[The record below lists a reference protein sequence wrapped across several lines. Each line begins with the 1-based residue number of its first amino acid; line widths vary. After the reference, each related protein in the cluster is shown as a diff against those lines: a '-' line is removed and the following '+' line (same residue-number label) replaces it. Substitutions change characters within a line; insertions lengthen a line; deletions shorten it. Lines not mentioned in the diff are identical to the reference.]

1 MLTIS
6 NKNIFLTR
14 GDTAK
19 IALSITSA
27 GSAAYDSTKDRVV
40 LTVKKST
47 TDKEK
52 ILQKT
57 AVNDVITISHADTRN
72 LEYGDYVYDIQL
84 TTAAGDVYTV
94 ITPHR
99 FRIEEEVNFD

>member
-6 NKNIFLTR
+6 NQNIFLTR

-19 IALSITSA
+19 IALSITS
-27 GSAAYDSTKDRVV
+27 GNSAYDSTKDTVV

-52 ILQKT
+52 VLRKT
-57 AVNDVITISHADTRN
+57 AVNGVITLSHDDTKN
-72 LEYGDYVYDIQL
+72 LDYGDYVYDVQL
-84 TTAAGDVYTV
+84 TTVAGDVYTI

>member
-6 NKNIFLTR
+6 NQNIFLTR

-27 GSAAYDSTKDRVV
+27 GNSAYDSTKDTVV

-57 AVNDVITISHADTRN
+57 ASHDDTKN
-72 LEYGDYVYDIQL
+72 LDYGDYVYDVQL
-84 TTAAGDVYTV
+84 TTVAGNVCTI

-99 FRIEEEVNFD
+99 FRLEEEVNFD

>member
-6 NKNIFLTR
+6 NQNIFLTR

-19 IALSITSA
+19 ISLNITSA

-47 TDKEK
+47 TDKAK
-52 ILQKT
+52 VLQKT
-57 AVNDVITISHADTRN
+57 AVNGVITISPADTT
-72 LEYGDYVYDIQL
+72 V
-84 TTAAGDVYTV
+84 AGDVCTI

-99 FRIEEEVNFD
+99 FRIEDEVNFD

>member
-6 NKNIFLTR
+6 NQNIFLTR

-27 GSAAYDSTKDRVV
+27 ESAAYDSTKDTVV

-52 ILQKT
+52 VLQKT
-57 AVNDVITISHADTRN
+57 AVNGVITLSHDDTKH
-72 LEYGDYVYDIQL
+72 LDYGDYVYDVQL
-84 TTAAGDVYTV
+84 TTVAGDVCTV

-99 FRIEEEVNFD
+99 FRLEEEVNFD

>member
-27 GSAAYDSTKDRVV
+27 GSVAYDSAKDTIV

-57 AVNDVITISHADTRN
+57 AVNGVITISHADTRN
-72 LEYGDYVYDIQL
+72 LEYGDYVYDVQL
-84 TTAAGDVYTV
+84 TTVAGDVCTI

-99 FRIEEEVNFD
+99 FRIEDEVNFD

>member
-6 NKNIFLTR
+6 NQNIFLTR

-27 GSAAYDSTKDRVV
+27 GNSAYDSTKDTVV

-52 ILQKT
+52 VLRKT
-57 AVNDVITISHADTRN
+57 AVNGVITLSHDDTKN
-72 LEYGDYVYDIQL
+72 LDYGDYVYDVQL
-84 TTAAGDVYTV
+84 TTVAGDVCT
-94 ITPHR
+94 IIPPHR

>member
-1 MLTIS
+1 M
-6 NKNIFLTR
+6 TR

-27 GSAAYDSTKDRVV
+27 ESAAYDSTKDTVV

-52 ILQKT
+52 VLQKT
-57 AVNDVITISHADTRN
+57 AVNGVITLSHDDTKN
-72 LEYGDYVYDIQL
+72 LDYEDYVYDVQL
-84 TTAAGDVYTV
+84 TTVAGDVCTI

>member
-6 NKNIFLTR
+6 NQNIFLTR

-19 IALSITSA
+19 ISLNITSA

-47 TDKEK
+47 TDKAK
-52 ILQKT
+52 VLQKT
-57 AVNDVITISHADTRN
+57 AVNGVITVSPADTKN
-72 LEYGDYVYDIQL
+72 LDYGDYVYDVQL
-84 TTAAGDVYTV
+84 TTVAGDVCTI

-99 FRIEEEVNFD
+99 FRIEDEVNFD

>member
-6 NKNIFLTR
+6 NQNIFLTR

-27 GSAAYDSTKDRVV
+27 GNSAYDSTKDTVV

-57 AVNDVITISHADTRN
+57 AVNGIITLSHDDTKN
-72 LEYGDYVYDIQL
+72 LDYGDYVYDVQL
-84 TTAAGDVYTV
+84 TTVAGNVCTI

-99 FRIEEEVNFD
+99 FRLEEKVNFD

>member
-6 NKNIFLTR
+6 NQNIFLTR

-27 GSAAYDSTKDRVV
+27 GNSAYDSTKDTVV

-57 AVNDVITISHADTRN
+57 AVNGIITISHADTRN
-72 LEYGDYVYDIQL
+72 LEYGDYVYDVQL
-84 TTAAGDVYTV
+84 TTAAGDVCTI

-99 FRIEEEVNFD
+99 FRLEEEVNFD